1 MMAERG
7 CRKETQPHYELTKA
21 LEEYVKVIHDLE
33 LRDGSAAASEVAQR
47 LGVKA
52 PSVTAALHKL
62 DALGMVEYKPYQEV
76 KLTKQ
81 GRQLA
86 EKLDWRH
93 KTLMEFLLMIGVD
106 EEVAK
111 TDACEIEHVVHRETI
126 EKLSS
131 YLQVVE
137 ESP

>member
-1 MMAERG
+1 MTERG
-7 CRKETQPHYELTKA
+7 CKKDPQTQYELTKA
-21 LEEYVKVIHDLE
+21 LEEYIKVIHDLE
-33 LRDGSAAASEVAQR
+33 LRSGSAAAKEVAER

-62 DALGMVEYKPYQEV
+62 DSLGMVEYKPYQEV
-76 KLTKQ
+76 KLTEK
-81 GRQLA
+81 GRQVA

-93 KTLMEFLLMIGVD
+93 KTLMDFLLLIGVN

-111 TDACEIEHVVHRETI
+111 TDACEIEHIVHRETI

-131 YLQVVE
+131 YLQAVE
-137 ESP
+137 N

>member
-1 MMAERG
+1 MSERACKKG
-7 CRKETQPHYELTKA
+7 PQTHFELSKA
-21 LEEYVKVIHDLE
+21 LEMYVKVIHDLE
-33 LRDGSAAASEVAQR
+33 VAEGSAAASIVAER

-52 PSVTAALHKL
+52 PSVTAALRKL

-76 KLTKQ
+76 NLTDK
-81 GRQLA
+81 GREVA

-93 KTLMEFLLMIGVD
+93 ETLMNFLLMIGVD

-126 EKLSS
+126 ENLAR
-131 YLQVVE
+131 YLKKARKK
-137 ESP
+137 